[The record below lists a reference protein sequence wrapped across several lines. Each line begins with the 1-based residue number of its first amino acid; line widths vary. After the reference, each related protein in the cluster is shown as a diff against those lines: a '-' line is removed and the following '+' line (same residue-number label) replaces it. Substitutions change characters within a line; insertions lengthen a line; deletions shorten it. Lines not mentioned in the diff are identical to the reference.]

1 MASIKLVDY
10 PTALTFVSTMQATA
24 WAYTRE
30 ENKSGGSDVGGV
42 TYKIRAVLV
51 LDSKLLAVKYRVFIL
66 SRSWLRLLYRTER
79 LHPPSSHSV
88 TAAVLR
94 VTIKGAPYIIVSK
107 PTVVHKS
114 KQKITLL
121 IFTAQRSTAWTCPYS
136 WLQSKERNTFHM
148 WLPRLVARGLTLRLD
163 GDK

>member
-66 SRSWLRLLYRTER
+66 SRS
-79 LHPPSSHSV
+79 
-88 TAAVLR
+88 
-94 VTIKGAPYIIVSK
+94 
-107 PTVVHKS
+107 
-114 KQKITLL
+114 
-121 IFTAQRSTAWTCPYS
+121 
-136 WLQSKERNTFHM
+136 
-148 WLPRLVARGLTLRLD
+148 
-163 GDK
+163 